1 MTFISV
7 ADVPA
12 LLKDWSNDLNSKSPN
27 EVPAKSLQRFFW
39 TSSICGHIWT
49 DYPRGKNS
57 SKRGCR
63 ICSNDEILAGYNDFV
78 TIYRDLATE
87 LKNIDSVPK
96 DLHPGSNVQ
105 LEWVCSKQHTYT
117 MSPSDKRRNRG
128 CPYCAGRKTLAGF
141 NDLATTH
148 PHLVPEWNEIRNG
161 SSDWRSMNKTVTKP
175 WWICSRGHE
184 WQARIDARTGQNQ
197 GCPYCSGS
205 RAIPGETDL
214 ATKFPKISAD
224 WDYTLNGDLD
234 PTQFKPFA
242 HKFVWWKCPE
252 GHSSYRQQ
260 ISKRTG
266 RGTECPE
273 CSKGRGNSKGEFE
286 LAAFI
291 MSLGYDYIQGSRK
304 FLQGMEV
311 DLFVESGRR
320 GLEYN
325 GEWTHCN
332 EALKPE
338 AIDATFR
345 DYHLRKLG
353 QVEATGVDLVFV
365 WEHDW
370 EEHRAEVE
378 LAVIRWFENGE
389 RDPLLERLVSYKDMP
404 KTCCDVRV

>member
-1 MTFISV
+1 MGNLTSTAYTTINLKNLYPILFNEWDFSKNV
-7 ADVPA
+7 ANPES
-12 LLKDWSNDLNSKSPN
+12 LTRSKC
-27 EVPAKSLQRFFW
+27 KKFFW
-39 TSSICGHIWT
+39 TC
-49 DYPRGKNS
+49 
-57 SKRGCR
+57 
-63 ICSNDEILAGYNDFV
+63 
-78 TIYRDLATE
+78 
-87 LKNIDSVPK
+87 
-96 DLHPGSNVQ
+96 
-105 LEWVCSKQHTYT
+105 
-117 MSPSDKRRNRG
+117 
-128 CPYCAGRKTLAGF
+128 
-141 NDLATTH
+141 
-148 PHLVPEWNEIRNG
+148 
-161 SSDWRSMNKTVTKP
+161 SSDHKWSM
-175 WWICSRGHE
+175 RLD
-184 WQARIDARTGQNQ
+184 ARIEQNQ

-234 PTQFKPFA
+234 PTQFKPFT

-353 QVEATGVDLVFV
+353 QAEATGVDLVFV